1 MKIMSVDFGDAR
13 TGIAMCDKTEFL
25 ASPITVIHEKR
36 FEHAIEKTADEAI
49 KNKAE
54 AVIVGLPLNMNGSEG
69 PRAELCRE
77 FAAKL
82 SEKISVPVRMW
93 DERQTTVSAAGFL
106 NETDTRGK
114 KRTAVIDAVAAMLS
128 TLPPVRRYETEEIP
142 LETLLA
148 KQNTGFEITVE
159 DDVYIVEAPW
169 LIKILCRTDL
179 DDYESLQHF
188 QRVLISS
195 GIIDALREKGIE
207 EGDIVSV
214 YDFEFEFVD

>member
-36 FEHAIEKTADEAI
+36 FEHAIEKTAEEAI

-82 SEKISVPVRMW
+82 SEKIEVPVRMW

-114 KRTAVIDAVAAMLS
+114 KRKAVIDAVAA
-128 TLPPVRRYETEEIP
+128 VI
-142 LETLLA
+142 
-148 KQNTGFEITVE
+148 
-159 DDVYIVEAPW
+159 
-169 LIKILCRTDL
+169 ILDS
-179 DDYESLQHF
+179 YLQWRKNHP
-188 QRVLISS
+188 
-195 GIIDALREKGIE
+195 G
-207 EGDIVSV
+207 
-214 YDFEFEFVD
+214 EF